1 MTCRLVECSLVL
13 SLKSLDPCEV
23 KVTCLKKFFLNENK
37 WELGVVVHTKNSESG
52 GSHVPAWQDSVLEK
66 QTRKQAN
73 YSNKKRRRK
82 RKRKG
87 GAICYPLSC

>member
-1 MTCRLVECSLVL
+1 
-13 SLKSLDPCEV
+13 
-23 KVTCLKKFFLNENK
+23 
-37 WELGVVVHTKNSESG
+37 VVHTKNSESG